1 MDAEKALFAAIYA
14 AFQAD
19 TGAGGLNASG
29 SQKLVDMVRMG
40 TSKRTIAWPH
50 VTVEMRLDETSP
62 FGSNK
67 IPLNVGTVI
76 FHIWSNRDTGME
88 IQDAVKFRMR
98 AVYNRVQLATQ
109 TEGGN
114 SWYFAPME
122 LLSGEQQIPSNK
134 DNHYVMP
141 FSITMSGI
149 LA

>member
-1 MDAEKALFAAIYA
+1 MDADKALFAAIYA

-19 TGAGGLNASG
+19 SGAGGLNASG
-29 SQKLVDMVRMG
+29 NQKLTDMLRFG
-40 TSKRTIAWPH
+40 TAKRTQAWPY
-50 VTVEMRLDETSP
+50 VMVEMRLEETSP

-67 IPLNVGTVI
+67 VPLNQGTVV
-76 FHIWSNRDTGME
+76 FHIYSNRDTGMD

-98 AVYNRVQLATQ
+98 TVYNRIQLTTQ
-109 TEGGN
+109 TESGS

-122 LLSGEQQIPSNK
+122 LLSGEQQVPDNK
-134 DNHYVMP
+134 VNHYVMP